1 MYERFVAERG
11 IELSIALHKSHSMSI
26 SAIIERSDLIA
37 ILPSSV
43 AHIYE
48 KHQSKDISLFL
59 AGRFRENL
67 PRLRLP
73 SQLASLR

>member
-1 MYERFVAERG
+1 MFERFVAERG

-48 KHQSKDISLFL
+48 KNASPKTFLFSSQDVSEKIFP
-59 AGRFRENL
+59 ACAS
-67 PRLRLP
+67 RL
-73 SQLASLR
+73 S